1 MKGQDSTMKI
11 PFSTMDRMH
20 EAIRDE
26 MHDAFS
32 KVYKDGWFIQ
42 GTQCE
47 AFEKEYA
54 EYCGTKFCVGV
65 ATGLDA
71 LYLAVRA
78 LGIGPGD
85 EVIVPG
91 DTFIATALAVS
102 FAGATPVLAE
112 VDLTTANMD
121 GKGLEELITPK
132 TKAIIPVHLYGQPAR
147 MDVIMD
153 VAAKHRLYVI
163 EDCAQAHG
171 ATFNGQKVGTFGIVG
186 CFSFYPGKNLGALG
200 DAGCIVTD
208 DPDLADKIR
217 TLGNYG
223 SKEKYHH
230 LERGTNSRLDEMQ
243 AAFLRV
249 KLRKLD
255 EYNEERNRIAAR
267 YLHGIKNPDIVLP
280 VIGEHCTHVW
290 HIFAVRCSR
299 RDQLAE
305 WLKQHGIGSNCHY
318 PVSICDQECYRHL
331 NLNRWPNAVR
341 IAAEELSLPLYI
353 GMTEEEIDCVI
364 DVLNSFHAE
373 E

>member
-1 MKGQDSTMKI
+1 MRI
-11 PFSTMDRMH
+11 PFSTMDRLH
-20 EAIRDE
+20 EAIREE
-26 MHDAFS
+26 MYEAFS

-54 EYCGTKFCVGV
+54 EYCGTRFCVGV

-71 LYLAVRA
+71 LFLAVRA

-112 VDLTTANMD
+112 PDLSTANLD
-121 GKGLEELITPK
+121 GKGLEELITEK
-132 TKAIIPVHLYGQPAR
+132 TKAIIPVHLYGQPAQ
-147 MDVIMD
+147 MEAIMNI
-153 VAAKHRLYVI
+153 AARHRLYVI

-171 ATFNGQKVGTFGIVG
+171 ATYKGRKVGTFGDIG

-208 DPDLADKIR
+208 NSALADKIR

-223 SKEKYHH
+223 SREKYHH
-230 LERGTNSRLDEMQ
+230 FELGTNSRLDEMQ

-249 KLRKLD
+249 KLKRLD
-255 EYNEERNRIAAR
+255 EYNKERNRIAAR
-267 YLHGIKNPDIVLP
+267 YLQEIKNPDIILP
-280 VIGEHCTHVW
+280 VIGDQCTHVW
-290 HIFAVRCSR
+290 HIFAVRCKQ

-305 WLKQHGIGSNCHY
+305 WLRHHEIGSNCHY
-318 PVSICDQECYRHL
+318 PVSICDQECYQ
-331 NLNRWPNAVR
+331 NMKMNRWPNSIR
-341 IAAEELSLPLYI
+341 IAAEELSLPLFI
-353 GMTEEEIDCVI
+353 GMTDKEIDYVI
-364 DVLNSFHAE
+364 NVLNAFHSE
-373 E
+373 G